1 MERRDIMPGPVAATR
16 TVTALLSFAEICQ
29 RSKGYFVVMFNY
41 CAEEDVLRNEQ
52 FNTTNDG
59 ESIKQTGSQ
68 TYKKGRKKQTKKKEK
83 IKTEIEAIAKFR
95 HLTRAQDELLSMTA
109 FVVKNVWKANWR
121 GNFSFFVFVLLNLN
135 LFDISVCEELI
146 SRMKERESKVI

>member
-1 MERRDIMPGPVAATR
+1 MPGPVAATR

-59 ESIKQTGSQ
+59 ESIKQTGSHTRKEERNKQ
-68 TYKKGRKKQTKKKEK
+68 KKKGKQ
-83 IKTEIEAIAKFR
+83 KTEIEAIAKFR

-109 FVVKNVWKANWR
+109 FVVKNV
-121 GNFSFFVFVLLNLN
+121 
-135 LFDISVCEELI
+135 
-146 SRMKERESKVI
+146 

>member
-1 MERRDIMPGPVAATR
+1 MPGPVAATR

-59 ESIKQTGSQ
+59 ESMKQTGSQ

-83 IKTEIEAIAKFR
+83 TKTEIEAIAKFR

-109 FVVKNVWKANWR
+109 FVVKNV
-121 GNFSFFVFVLLNLN
+121 
-135 LFDISVCEELI
+135 
-146 SRMKERESKVI
+146 

>member
-1 MERRDIMPGPVAATR
+1 MPGPVAATR

-41 CAEEDVLRNEQ
+41 CAEENVFKKQEQ

-68 TYKKGRKKQTKKKEK
+68 YKKGRKKQAKKKG
-83 IKTEIEAIAKFR
+83 KT
-95 HLTRAQDELLSMTA
+95 
-109 FVVKNVWKANWR
+109 KNR
-121 GNFSFFVFVLLNLN
+121 DRS
-135 LFDISVCEELI
+135 DC
-146 SRMKERESKVI
+146 KVQTFNQGSI